1 MRIELLLSRPGLPGR
16 LRVLIA
22 VAVAIW
28 RGDWPRV
35 AAAMT
40 AGRDLGQPRT
50 DLEETL
56 LQTVL
61 FCGFPRVVTAFEQ
74 LAAVWPSPTPPA
86 GGALPTAAQAA
97 AGRALFARIYGT
109 NTEAVDS
116 LLRSFHADFHAFVL
130 EAAYGRIL
138 ARPHLPAGERE
149 VLAVALL
156 AAQDQPRQF
165 AGHARGALQCGATR
179 EQLREALVTVFGT
192 DPGDAPTIEG
202 WMQRVR

>member
-1 MRIELLLSRPGLPGR
+1 MSIELLLARPGLAAR
-16 LRVLIA
+16 LRILVA
-22 VAVAIW
+22 VAVGIW
-28 RGDWPRV
+28 RGNWPEV
-35 AAAMT
+35 CAGMQAA
-40 AGRDLGQPRT
+40 RSIGQPRA

-56 LQTVL
+56 LQAVL

-74 LAAVWPSPTPPA
+74 LATIWPSLTPPA
-86 GGALPTAAQAA
+86 GGALPVGQQAG
-97 AGRALFARIYGT
+97 AGRELFARIYGT
-109 NTEAVDS
+109 NTAAVDS
-116 LLRSFHADFHAFVL
+116 MLRSFHGDFHAFVL

-138 ARPHLPAGERE
+138 ARPHLPAAERE

-192 DPGDAPTIEG
+192 DADAQPTIDG